1 MARPPRSPPRRAA
14 PSSARIVAAILAA
27 AWALPAWPH
36 AQPAAVAPPGE
47 DPPPAL
53 DGLYAG
59 TLVETW
65 RHPEALCPW
74 ATPRPLLRIAEG
86 RAALRFRDDPPWEAT
101 GPVAPGG
108 RMRLEFGRGTEIDVE
123 VVGAVE
129 GAAFRGVLRTRT
141 CAFALE
147 LVRR

>member
-1 MARPPRSPPRRAA
+1 MPFLTRSPPCPVA
-14 PSSARIVAAILAA
+14 PPACCRLAA
-27 AWALPAWPH
+27 AVLAASAWAFPVASGAQRAPASA
-36 AQPAAVAPPGE
+36 AQEPA
-47 DPPPAL
+47 AL
-53 DGLYAG
+53 DGLYTG

-65 RHPEALCPW
+65 RHPEAHCPW
-74 ATPRPLLRIAEG
+74 ASPRPLLRIAEG
-86 RAALRFRDDPPWEAT
+86 RAALRFHEDPPWEAT

-108 RMRLEFGRGTEIDVE
+108 RIRLEFGRGTEIDVE

-129 GAAFRGVLRTRT
+129 GTAFRGILRTPT